1 MNFQNIP
8 RSNTLIKKAIIPKM
22 DCLVC
27 ADYEQVEYRML
38 AYYMAVAFDDY
49 EMANNFI
56 AGVDPHAAT
65 AEIMLGRAV
74 ESDTDR
80 QFGKTGN
87 FSVIYAGGVPTIQ
100 RQMAKAG
107 VEVSR
112 KEAKALLAKLHQGM
126 PGVKVL
132 MEMLSEEANNK
143 GYVFDIVGRHHHP
156 DPTVPRYEDALRK
169 LLNALI
175 QGGAAGLIREAVI
188 KVEEGCAELGLTSHI
203 INVVHDEL
211 VLDAIE
217 DELPT
222 LAEYLPIWMGN
233 ETVESVVP
241 ITVGMDVCYENWAD
255 KTPYERTT

>member
-38 AYYMAVAFDDY
+38 AYYMAAAFDDY

-65 AEIMLGRAV
+65 AEIMLGRLC
-74 ESDTDR
+74 ESDEDR
-80 QFGKTGN
+80 QYGKTGN

-107 VEVSR
+107 VEVSK
-112 KEAKALLAKLHQGM
+112 KEAKALLAKLHEGM

-132 MEMLSEEANNK
+132 MEMLSETTLQK
-143 GYVFDIVGRHHHP
+143 GYIFDIVGRHHHP
-156 DPTVPRYEDALRK
+156 DPSIPLHDALRK

-188 KVEEGCAELGLTSHI
+188 KVEDGCRELDLTSHI

-217 DELPT
+217 DELPI

-241 ITVGMDVCYENWAD
+241 ITVGMDVSFTNWAD
-255 KTPYERTT
+255 KTPYERIT